1 MQALAKTQG
10 SFTLFYKYPL
20 KYTWF
25 YKLQHTFL
33 SPIILYE
40 GIQHSLFVITLGI
53 MNTHYTQ
60 SEKDL
65 QAMAPEMD

>member
-25 YKLQHTFL
+25 YKLQHAFL
-33 SPIILYE
+33 SPIILHD
-40 GIQHSLFVITLGI
+40 GIRHSLFMITLEI
-53 MNTHYTQ
+53 TNTHHTQ
-60 SEKDL
+60 SGKDL
-65 QAMAPEMD
+65 EAMAPEMD